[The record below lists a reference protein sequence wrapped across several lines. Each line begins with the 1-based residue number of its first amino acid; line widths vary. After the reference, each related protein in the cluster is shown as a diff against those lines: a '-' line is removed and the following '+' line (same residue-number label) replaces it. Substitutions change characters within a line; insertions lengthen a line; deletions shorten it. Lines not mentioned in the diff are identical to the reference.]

1 MPIKK
6 VCFIMTDAIS
16 FNSLCRN
23 QLEFFS
29 NKKDIDITLV
39 CGGSASDLD
48 GLYKRN
54 VGRVL
59 HFPLYRKP
67 NLGKDIFCLFKLFF
81 FFIFNRFD
89 LIVYSTPKALL
100 LTSIASFFAFQ
111 KNRLAVVQG
120 RVYENDKGVKRKIFQ
135 ILDKFTFLFSSKVVF
150 VSESVMRKSI
160 LENLLK
166 SDKAILL
173 GHGSFNG
180 VDTGKFYPIE
190 SKDKKI
196 LRKKWNIPENDFVIC
211 TIGRICKDKG
221 IIELKNIIEKSKF
234 TNSKFILVG
243 RIEDE
248 LSKNIIDDFKTKS
261 NFYFIEY
268 TLDIHEIF
276 QLSDLHLFLS
286 HREGFGNV
294 AIEAAACGIPTFAYD
309 IVGIKDSVKEGT
321 SGKRFNFKETE
332 EIFYAIERLK
342 KSNVNPY
349 SECASWA
356 KETFQQEK
364 VWDNYLNFYLSIINK
379 GQ

>member
-1 MPIKK
+1 MRKK
-6 VCFIMTDAIS
+6 ICFVMTDAIS
-16 FNSLCRN
+16 FNILCRN
-23 QLEFFS
+23 QLEFLG
-29 NKKDIDITLV
+29 KDRDLDITLI
-39 CGGSASDLD
+39 CGGNVSDV
-48 GLYKRN
+48 GELYKRN
-54 VGRVL
+54 VGKVL
-59 HFPLYRKP
+59 HFPLHRKP
-67 NLGKDIFCLFKLFF
+67 NLCVDIFCLLKLFF

-100 LTSIASFFAFQ
+100 LSAIASFFAFQ

-120 RVYENDKGVKRKIFQ
+120 RVYENDKGLKRKIFQ
-135 ILDKFTFLFSSKVVF
+135 IIDKFTFIFSSKVIF

-160 LENLLK
+160 QEKLLK
-166 SDKAILL
+166 SDKTILL
-173 GHGSFNG
+173 GSGSFNG
-180 VDTGKFYPIE
+180 INTDKFYPVE
-190 SKDKKI
+190 YEQKKL

-211 TIGRICKDKG
+211 SIGRICKDKG

-248 LSKNIIDDFKTKS
+248 LSRSIIDDFKTNS
-261 NFYFIEY
+261 NFSYIEF

-294 AIEAAACGIPTFAYD
+294 AIEAAACGTPTFAYD
-309 IVGIKDSVKEGT
+309 IVGIKDSVKEDI
-321 SGKRFNFKETE
+321 SGKHFKFKETE
-332 EIFYAIERLK
+332 EILYAIENLK
-342 KSNVNPY
+342 NSNIKPY

-356 KETFQQEK
+356 KEKFQQEK
-364 VWDNYLNFYLSIINK
+364 VWDNYFKFYLSLINK

>member
-1 MPIKK
+1 
-6 VCFIMTDAIS
+6 MTDAIS
-16 FNSLCRN
+16 FNGLCRN

-29 NKKDIDITLV
+29 IKKDIDITLI

-48 GLYKRN
+48 SLHKRN

-100 LTSIASFFAFQ
+100 LTSIAGFFAFQ

-120 RVYENDKGVKRKIFQ
+120 RVYENEKGLKRKIFQ
-135 ILDKFTFLFSSKVVF
+135 ILDKFTFLFSSKVIF

-160 LENLLK
+160 QERLLK
-166 SDKAILL
+166 SDKAVLL
-173 GHGSFNG
+173 GSGSFNG
-180 VDTGKFYPIE
+180 VDIDKFYPIGYE
-190 SKDKKI
+190 KKKI

-221 IIELKNIIEKSKF
+221 IIELKNIIEKSQF

-248 LSKNIIDDFKTKS
+248 LSRHIIDNFKKDF
-261 NFYFIEY
+261 NFSYIEY
-268 TLDIHEIF
+268 ILDIHEIF

-294 AIEAAACGIPTFAYD
+294 AIEAAACGTPTFAYD
-309 IVGIKDSVKEGT
+309 IVGVKDSVKEGI
-321 SGKRFNFKETE
+321 SGKHFKFKETE
-332 EIFYAIERLK
+332 EILYAIENFK
-342 KSNVNPY
+342 NSNINPY
-349 SECASWA
+349 SECAAWA
-356 KETFQQEK
+356 KDKFQQEK
-364 VWDNYLNFYLSIINK
+364 VWENYLKFYLSLINK
-379 GQ
+379 EQ

>member
-29 NKKDIDITLV
+29 NKKDIDITLI
-39 CGGSASDLD
+39 CGGSASDLES
-48 GLYKRN
+48 LYKRN

-120 RVYENDKGVKRKIFQ
+120 RVYENDKGLKRKIFQ
-135 ILDKFTFLFSSKVVF
+135 IIDKFTFLFSSKVVF

-160 LENLLK
+160 LENLVK

-173 GHGSFNG
+173 GYGSFNG

-190 SKDKKI
+190 SKDKKL
-196 LRKKWNIPENDFVIC
+196 LRKKMNIPENDFVIC

-248 LSKNIIDDFKTKS
+248 LSRSIIDDFKTNP
-261 NFYFIEY
+261 NFSFIEY

-309 IVGIKDSVKEGT
+309 IVGIKDSVKEEI
-321 SGKRFNFKETE
+321 SGKRFKFKETE
-332 EIFYAIERLK
+332 EILYAIEKLK
-342 KSNVNPY
+342 NSNIKPY

-356 KETFQQEK
+356 KEKFQQEK
-364 VWDNYLNFYLSIINK
+364 VWDNYLKFYLSLINK
-379 GQ
+379 RQ